1 MLRRVGEGLLVFLAV
16 LGAPVLHAPV
26 LKYDLLAGLR
36 RPLDGGRTWRGRRLL
51 GDNKTVRGA
60 LVMVLGCLLATLALS
75 AWPWWWERALP
86 EDLTEHGPVLVGL
99 LVGVGIVVG
108 ELPNSL
114 AKRQLGVAP
123 GTQRGGWAGR
133 GFMALDQFD
142 LALGVWVALL
152 PLWVMPPATLLV
164 AVVAVTVVHL
174 AINVIGFRIG
184 ARAAP
189 V

>member
-1 MLRRVGEGLLVFLAV
+1 MEGLLLFLAV
-16 LGAPVLHAPV
+16 LGAPLLHAPV
-26 LKYDLLAGLR
+26 LKWDLLAGLR
-36 RPLDGGRTWRGRRLL
+36 LPLDGGATWRGRRLL

-60 LVMVLGCLLATLALS
+60 LVMIGGCLAATLALS
-75 AWPWWWERALP
+75 AWPWWWEQALP
-86 EDLTEHGPVLVGL
+86 GELTEHGPVLVGL
-99 LVGVGIVVG
+99 LVGVGIVIG

-123 GTQRGGWAGR
+123 GTRRGGTVGGA
-133 GFMALDQFD
+133 FVALDQFD

-152 PLWVMPPATLLV
+152 PLWIMPLGTLLV
-164 AVVAVTVVHL
+164 AVVAVTVLHL
-174 AINVIGFRIG
+174 VINVIGFRIG